1 MLAGKRVKLRLLLVS
16 ALIMSLSGLLQPA
29 AWAES
34 EPPDGICNGVLNQ
47 LQERQ
52 TVEQN
57 LLEAAAR
64 QNAGLILQLEQERT
78 TLQGERQAL
87 AQEIAQLEQQL
98 ATLQGE
104 RQALEQQIMTLEQQ
118 LQAANDEL
126 AQIEQKIQQ
135 VEQELQA
142 AN

>member
-1 MLAGKRVKLRLLLVS
+1 MLAGTRVKLRLLLVS
-16 ALIMSLSGLLQPA
+16 ALIMGLLGLVQPA
-29 AWAES
+29 AWAQS

-47 LQERQ
+47 LRERQ

-64 QNAGLILQLEQERT
+64 QNAELILQLEQERT

-87 AQEIAQLEQQL
+87 AQEIQQLEQRL

-104 RQALEQQIMTLEQQ
+104 RQALQQQITTLEQQ

-126 AQIEQKIQQ
+126 VQ
-135 VEQELQA
+135 VEQRI
-142 AN
+142 